1 MEEQSWKKRIGTEK
15 RENPEDLRQAI
26 RHALANQ
33 NLGGALGRFADA
45 YLPSREKVFEG
56 RDFVRLREE
65 IRRVKQNTIDRLD
78 ELAEQFTA
86 QARARG
92 AVVYPAPDAGAAC
105 AYILELARKKQAD
118 LIVKSKSM
126 ASEEIHLNR
135 HLEKAGFTV
144 AETDL
149 GEWIIQLCGQ
159 KPSHMVMPAIHLT
172 REEVAGIFS
181 REIKERLESDIPR
194 LVRVA
199 REQLR
204 QKFLTAQIGISG
216 ANVAVAETGTLFI
229 MTNEGNARLVT
240 TLPPVHVAI
249 VGLEKLV
256 ARLADAGPIFEALPR
271 CATAQ
276 HLTSY
281 LSLITGP
288 AQVETVEGE
297 TGPKELHIILL
308 DNGRRKMA
316 ADPRF
321 KDALRCIRC
330 ASCLNVCPVYA
341 LVGGHVFG
349 HIYTGGIG
357 TILTAF
363 FGPGTAARDLQALCL
378 GCQRCKEYCP
388 AGIDIPQMILDLRE
402 RYAGGRLLP
411 RGQKVFMEKIM
422 PNRRLFH
429 TVLKAAARA
438 QKPLTKG
445 QPLVRHLPLFGRGLT
460 EGRSLPALAP
470 VPLREHAAAG
480 TPSLPLPGRDKP
492 GRARVGFFAGCLI
505 DFVYPEIGEAVF
517 DTLVALGYVPVFPP
531 GQNCCGFPLE
541 HAGFREAAVKIAR
554 QNITAFAEAD
564 VGAVVTACP
573 TCAVSLK
580 KSYPRLFA
588 DDPAWAEKARE
599 LAEKVAD
606 YASFTLAGL
615 TGGPIAAAPF
625 GPVTYHDSCHLKRS
639 LGVFRE
645 PRELL
650 AGAGAE
656 IKEMPW
662 SDRCCGFG
670 GSYSIQFPEL
680 SRPVLEQKIAS
691 ITASG
696 APLVATDC
704 PGCLLQIRGGLDYHG
719 LDVRAKHT
727 AEIVGE
733 ILKKQTFP
741 GKIESKI
748 RKIQGEDE
756 GAGK

>member
-1 MEEQSWKKRIGTEK
+1 MKQQSQESRASIDKRN
-15 RENPEDLRQAI
+15 NPEDLRQAI
-26 RHALANQ
+26 RRALANQ

-56 RDFVRLREE
+56 RDFAKLREE
-65 IRRVKQNTIDRLD
+65 IRRVKQSTIDRLD

-86 QARARG
+86 NARARG
-92 AVVYPAPDAGAAC
+92 AVVFRAPDADAAC
-105 AYILELARKKQAD
+105 AYILELARKKQVD
-118 LIVKSKSM
+118 FIVKSKSM
-126 ASEEIHLNR
+126 ASEEIHLNK
-135 HLEKAGFTV
+135 HLEKAGLTV

-172 REEVAGIFS
+172 REEVAEIFS

-194 LVRVA
+194 LVKVA

-204 QKFLTAQIGISG
+204 QKFLTAQMGISG

-240 TLPPVHVAI
+240 TLPPIHVVI

-256 ARLADAGPIFEALPR
+256 AKLTDAGPIFEALPR

-288 AQVETVEGE
+288 AQAETIEGE
-297 TGPKELHIILL
+297 TGTKELHIVLL

-316 ADPRF
+316 ADPQFR
-321 KDALRCIRC
+321 DALRCIRC

-341 LVGGHVFG
+341 LIGGHVFG

-363 FGPGTAARDLQALCL
+363 FGPGTEAADLQALCL

-422 PNRRLFH
+422 TNRKLFH
-429 TVLKAAARA
+429 AVLKAAARA

-460 EGRSLPALAP
+460 EGRSLPALAQT
-470 VPLREHAAAG
+470 PLRERAAAG
-480 TPSLPLPGRDKP
+480 TPSTRFPGRGEP
-492 GRARVGFFAGCLI
+492 GRARAGFFAGCLI
-505 DFVYPEIGEAVF
+505 DFVYPEIGEAVL
-517 DTLVALGYVPVFPP
+517 DTLAALGYAPVFPP

-541 HAGFREAAVKIAR
+541 HAGFSDAAVKIAK
-554 QNITAFAEAD
+554 QNIAAFAEAD
-564 VGAVVTACP
+564 VSVVITACP

-580 KSYPRLFA
+580 KSYPRLLA
-588 DDPAWAEKARE
+588 DDPAWAKKAQD
-599 LAEKVAD
+599 LAEKVVD
-606 YASFTLAGL
+606 YASFALTELAGKK
-615 TGGPIAAAPF
+615 IAAAPL

-639 LGVFRE
+639 LGIFRE

-650 AGAGAE
+650 AKAGAE

-680 SRPVLEQKIAS
+680 SRPILEQKIAN
-691 ITASG
+691 ITAAG

-704 PGCLLQIRGGLDYHG
+704 PGCLLQIRGGLDYHD
-719 LDVRAKHT
+719 LPVRAEHT
-727 AEIVGE
+727 AGIVGE
-733 ILKKQTFP
+733 ILK
-741 GKIESKI
+741 SKSS
-748 RKIQGEDE
+748 
-756 GAGK
+756 